1 MLLEKV
7 MGQHTLLFLMAITFI
22 YSIVY
27 ISHIQFHNS
36 ISVCTLLCPSPKLS
50 SSSLCPDYNLHFVA
64 TVKVLFDVLLL
75 LIGFVFLYL
84 PQMCDTIYLSFL
96 CLIYHSHLCLHKCWI
111 FDRFV
116 VVPCVYL
123 SGPLQPDTC
132 PWILKLFNILEIVNK
147 AVMDL
152 ALHIQVI
159 NFHILQISVQM
170 WNDWLIQQLYFQ

>member
-1 MLLEKV
+1 MLLKKV
-7 MGQHTLLFLMAITFI
+7 RGQHTLLFLIAIAFTYRI
-22 YSIVY
+22 IY

-36 ISVCTLLCPSPKLS
+36 MSVCILLCPSPKLS

-64 TVKVLFDVLLL
+64 TAQVLFKFCCCSLVLY
-75 LIGFVFLYL
+75 FFYL
-84 PQMCDTIYLSFL
+84 PHMRDTIYLSFL
-96 CLIYHSHLCLHKCWI
+96 CLIYHSHLCLHKCRI
-111 FDRFV
+111 FDSF
-116 VVPCVYL
+116 VPCVYL

-132 PWILKLFNILEIVNK
+132 PWVLKLFNILEIVNK

-152 ALHIQVI
+152 VLHIQVL